1 MKHTDSWLYRRFLNS
16 KFMILL
22 VDLLL
27 ALLVIFVFTKIA
39 WVFQPVLDFL
49 GIIAPPFIFAGILF
63 YLTVPI
69 INRLEK
75 F

>member
-1 MKHTDSWLYRRFLNS
+1 
-16 KFMILL
+16 MILL

-39 WVFQPVLDFL
+39 WVFQPVVDFL

-69 INRLEK
+69 INRLESRIASGLGNRVAVHC
-75 F
+75 FD